1 MPWLYYFRDGRPRL
15 GTEVLLQSGRV
26 AFRASFDYVNADFGI
41 IKSLTIKIAS
51 FDINGNLLDFKN
63 LSDELFIC
71 ETELT
76 AAMKFFEMGNNKIS
90 SCSFDLSRLVLNKLY
105 PK

>member
-1 MPWLYYFRDGRPRL
+1 MPWLYYLRDGRPRL
-15 GTEVLLQSGRV
+15 GSEVLLQSGRV

-41 IKSLTIKIAS
+41 VKSLRFKIAS
-51 FDINGNLLDFKN
+51 YDIYGNLLDFIN

-71 ETELT
+71 ETETT
-76 AAMKFFEMGNNKIS
+76 AAMKFFEIGNNKIS
-90 SCSFDLSRLVLNKLY
+90 TCFFDLSRLVSKKLY